1 MSSYVD
7 IVEQKVQEKL
17 REYQINPAKF
27 YLDIFP
33 NCTEEQKQ
41 LLNLFLQKQFN
52 KFEVTR
58 NGPYTY
64 DTFAKLAFYS
74 FLINPKNIT
83 LVLLPAHQI
92 GLDKLI
98 RKSLSNIIESFR
110 QVPYLADWII
120 PHLKLGELD
129 IGRLGRFNSGIM
141 IKSIGPCT
149 VMGYPPETNILI
161 FGDIGLNPRT
171 WEAIVNMSYD
181 NKIVNFFEV

>member
-1 MSSYVD
+1 MNSYTD

-17 REYQINPAKF
+17 REYQTNPAKF

-33 NCTEEQKQ
+33 NCTEQQ
-41 LLNLFLQKQFN
+41 TQFLNQFLNNQFN
-52 KFEVTR
+52 KFEVKR
-58 NGPYTY
+58 NDPYTY

-74 FLINPKNIT
+74 FLINPKSIT

-92 GLDKLI
+92 DLAKLI
-98 RKSLSNIIESFR
+98 RKSLSNIIESFEEI
-110 QVPYLADWII
+110 PYLRDWII
-120 PHLKLGELD
+120 PHIKLGELN

-141 IKSIGPCT
+141 FKSIGSDT

>member
-1 MSSYVD
+1 MNSYTD

-17 REYQINPAKF
+17 REYQTNPAKF

-33 NCTEEQKQ
+33 NCTEQQ
-41 LLNLFLQKQFN
+41 TQFLNQFLNNQFN
-52 KFEVTR
+52 KFEVKR
-58 NGPYTY
+58 NDPYTY

-74 FLINPKNIT
+74 FLINPKSIT

-98 RKSLSNIIESFR
+98 RKSLSKIIESFR
-110 QVPYLADWII
+110 EVPYLADWII

-141 IKSIGPCT
+141 IKSIGTCT
-149 VMGYPPETNILI
+149 VMGYPPETNILV
-161 FGDIGLNPRT
+161 FGDIGLIPAAWDT
-171 WEAIVNMSYD
+171 LVSISYD
-181 NKIVNFFEV
+181 NKIALFTEV